1 MATHEARYRYRL
13 RVSPSEAL
21 ALKGVF
27 DSCKF
32 VWNQAL
38 GRWSDLWRHEHLSF
52 SYKDMDAEL
61 TDWRSRFEWLA
72 ATPSVPQQQV
82 LRDLSRSISAFFNKK
97 NPAGRPCFK
106 KRRDLFATARW
117 TKNGFKVAGT
127 GLGLKRRGC
136 PGDRL
141 EVAVGGR
148 RLPLRVV
155 WSRPLPSEPASV
167 TIKRDA
173 VGHYWAS
180 FVVQVEVA
188 DIPTSPTGVS
198 TGLDV
203 GLSTFATT
211 EDARTDIANPRFAR
225 AAAKALARSQRNVA
239 SMQKGSANR
248 ARAKR
253 RLARVAAQVANQRAD
268 FAHKAARALLAS
280 YDTIGVEDLAVKNM
294 MASAKRAGDER
305 RTARKCRYKAGLN
318 RSIADAGWSQFRSV
332 LEWQA
337 TKAGKE
343 IVAFP
348 AKDTTQ
354 TCSCCGTKAKPRM
367 ELSDRVFR
375 CWACGLVLGRDR
387 NSARNL
393 NPLRIRVSAGGSEPV
408 DAVAPEGA
416 EGKKTKIPAGALAA

>member
-13 RVSPSEAL
+13 RVSPSEVL

-38 GRWSDLWRHEHLSF
+38 GRWSDLWRYEHLSL

-72 ATPSVPQQQV
+72 ASPSVPQQQV
-82 LRDLSRSISAFFNKK
+82 LRDLSRSISAFFDKL
-97 NPAGRPCFK
+97 NPAGRPTFK

-127 GLGLKRRGC
+127 GLGLKR
-136 PGDRL
+136 PGGPDDRL
-141 EVAVGGR
+141 EVAVAGGR
-148 RLPLRVV
+148 LALRVV
-155 WSRPLPSEPASV
+155 WSRPLPSEPTSV
-167 TIKRDA
+167 TIERDA
-173 VGHYWAS
+173 LGHYWAS
-180 FVVQVEVA
+180 FVVQIEVA
-188 DIPTSPTGVS
+188 DIPTSPTGGS
-198 TGLDV
+198 TGLDL

-211 EDARTDIANPRFAR
+211 EDPSTDIANPRFAR

-239 SMQKGSANR
+239 SKQIGSANR

-253 RLARVAAQVANQRAD
+253 RVARVAAQVANQRAD

-280 YDTIGVEDLAVKNM
+280 YDTIGIKNM
-294 MASAKRAGDER
+294 MASPKRARDKRSSG
-305 RTARKCRYKAGLN
+305 RKRRYKAGLN
-318 RSIADAGWSQFRSV
+318 RSIADAAWSQFRSV

-337 TKAGKE
+337 TKAGKR

-348 AKDTTQ
+348 ARDTTQ
-354 TCSCCGTKAKPRM
+354 RCSCCGTKAKPRI
-367 ELSDRVFR
+367 ELSDRIFR

-393 NPLRIRVSAGGSEPV
+393 NPLRIGASAGGSDPV
-408 DAVAPEGA
+408 DAGVPEGA
-416 EGKKTKIPAGALAA
+416 DGTKTKIPAGTLAA